1 MVKKVKLIVFDCRC
15 GGKAEGPVEVPGC
28 NNRWRI
34 SCVVEVCEAMNAGQG
49 KEDVIKGWNRLS
61 SSFYR

>member
-15 GGKAEGPVEVPGC
+15 GGEPKGPEPVPGC
-28 NNRWRI
+28 HDRWRI
-34 SCVVEVCEAMNAGQG
+34 SCAVALCEAMNTGQG